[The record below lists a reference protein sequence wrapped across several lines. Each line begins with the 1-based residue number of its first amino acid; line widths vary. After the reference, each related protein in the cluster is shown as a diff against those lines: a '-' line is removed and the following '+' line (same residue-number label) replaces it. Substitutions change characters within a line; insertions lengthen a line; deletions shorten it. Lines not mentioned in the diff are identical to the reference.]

1 MLITV
6 YEFCEYCL
14 MPIRQPCDKECC
26 YNFYILFAS
35 ECASRSY
42 AQVLV
47 VSGAT
52 IFRLSFLGRMGRWMI
67 WNARLLP
74 KPFFYSMRIEILY
87 ATCIMWFLHNQP
99 LKPVNPKNPNNN
111 IFPHIPQT
119 PPLVDISVITP
130 QIRSPHVNNP
140 PSGYLSLQPSSS
152 SSHPTS
158 KNPVS
163 LALVTRKFQCFKF
176 SNLDN
181 ESTSIIWNTICVK
194 TKFRWKSIT
203 HFLDLELL

>member
-140 PSGYLSLQPSSS
+140 RAVIYPCNPRLLRLTQLQKILFHWLLSLASFNVSSF
-152 SSHPTS
+152 P
-158 KNPVS
+158 
-163 LALVTRKFQCFKF
+163 
-176 SNLDN
+176 
-181 ESTSIIWNTICVK
+181 I
-194 TKFRWKSIT
+194 
-203 HFLDLELL
+203 